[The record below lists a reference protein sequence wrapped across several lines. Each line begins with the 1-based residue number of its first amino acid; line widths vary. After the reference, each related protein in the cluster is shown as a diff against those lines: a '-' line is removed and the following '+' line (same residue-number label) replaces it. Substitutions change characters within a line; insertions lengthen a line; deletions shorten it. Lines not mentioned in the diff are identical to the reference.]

1 MQRVYARLVV
11 TLVVAGALSC
21 LAGLLFAQIIARVPC
36 QGEGLACNIDQAVG
50 AYAVLIYAVLG
61 PIIFA
66 VTLGIARNRKA
77 LAGAATM
84 LIAPL
89 VVFFAIS
96 SIETWRY
103 VGFDTYNEWRKLLVT
118 FMPPILAVL
127 VQSLVLRAVT
137 GSKQKLPD
145 ASGSRAESL
154 REKNT
159 DGGSIPFPTE

>member
-1 MQRVYARLVV
+1 MQRAYARLLV

-21 LAGLLFAQIIARVPC
+21 LAGLLFVRIVESMPC
-36 QGEGLACNIDQAVG
+36 DGERLGCNIDEAVG

-77 LAGAATM
+77 LAGATIV
-84 LIAPL
+84 LLAPL
-89 VVFFAIS
+89 VVFFFIA
-96 SIETWRY
+96 SIEHWRY
-103 VGFDTYNEWRKLLVT
+103 VGFDAYSEWRKFLVT

-137 GSKQKLPD
+137 GPGRNLPD
-145 ASGSRAESL
+145 PPRSPAEQL
-154 REKNT
+154 PEK
-159 DGGSIPFPTE
+159 